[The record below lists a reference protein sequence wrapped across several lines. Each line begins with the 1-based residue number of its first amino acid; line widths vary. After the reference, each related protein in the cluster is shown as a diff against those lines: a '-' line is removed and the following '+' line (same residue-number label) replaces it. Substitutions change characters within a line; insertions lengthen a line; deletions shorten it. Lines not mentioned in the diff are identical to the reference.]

1 MGMVRISHLQLPLA
15 GLDSRER
22 EKQALY
28 QAAAQKAGIRTRDV
42 TALDIVKKSLDA
54 REKGRPVFVYTLD
67 LHSGQRMKGSPPPP
81 NPEPPLA
88 KALPQGPRPLVVG
101 AGPAGL
107 FAGLTLAQVGLRPIL
122 LEQGKP
128 VAARQADVENFWHQ
142 GLLDP
147 SSNIQFGEGGAGA
160 FSDGKLTSRSKD
172 SRGRQVLQV
181 LVDCGADPEILYWHR
196 PHLGSDKLPGIIAA
210 LGRRISSLGGE
221 FRYQT
226 TVTRLLLA
234 RGRLQGLACRDA
246 DGSLFELAADQ
257 VILAPGNSARPLYRA
272 LAEQGLALEAKP
284 FAVGLRIRQ
293 AQSLIDQ
300 AQYGA
305 FAGHPLLQAADYQ
318 LTWQDLRYHRGC
330 YTFCNCPGGY
340 IINAAS
346 EKEGLAVNGMSLAD
360 RGSGWANS
368 AAVAQVFPGRDFGRE
383 VLAGVEYQYA
393 LEKTA
398 FRLGDGGMPLMSAS
412 AFLGQSREN
421 NPDTRGV
428 CSFASQPAD
437 LRQLFSEEIVA
448 GLQGALLHWEKQ
460 LPGFTQGALLA
471 GVESRTSAPL
481 RILRDQ
487 AGMSLNCQGLY
498 PAGEGAGYAGGI
510 VSSAIDGLRAAQA
523 LLEQLAGRA

>member
-1 MGMVRISHLQLPLA
+1 MGIIRISHLQLPLT
-15 GLDSRER
+15 GLDSRDR

-28 QAAAQKAGIRTRDV
+28 RAAAQKAGIRAQEI

-67 LHSGQRMKGSPPPP
+67 LQSEQRMKGSPPPLP
-81 NPEPPLA
+81 ADLPA
-88 KALPQGPRPLVVG
+88 VKAVPRGPRPVVVG

-107 FAGLTLAQVGLRPIL
+107 FAALTLAQAGLRPIL
-122 LEQGKP
+122 IEQGKP
-128 VAARQADVENFWHQ
+128 MADRQQDVENFWNLGQ
-142 GLLDP
+142 LDP
-147 SSNIQFGEGGAGA
+147 ASNIQFGQGGAGA

-172 SRGRQVLQV
+172 PRGRRVLQV

-196 PHLGSDKLPGIIAA
+196 PHLGSDKLPSIIAA

-226 TVTRLLLA
+226 SVAGLLLA

-246 DGSLFELAADQ
+246 AGNKFELETDQ
-257 VILAPGNSARPLYRA
+257 AILAVGNSARPLYRA

-318 LTWQDLRYHRGC
+318 LTWQDPRYNRGC

-340 IINAAS
+340 IINASS
-346 EKEGLAVNGMSLAD
+346 EREGLAINGMSLANRD
-360 RGSGWANS
+360 SGWANS
-368 AAVAQVFPGRDFGRE
+368 AVVAQVFPNRDFGRE

-421 NPDTRGV
+421 TPDTRGL
-428 CSFASQPAD
+428 CSFASQAAD
-437 LRQLFSEEIVA
+437 LRQLFSEEILA

-481 RILRDQ
+481 RILRDR
-487 AGMSLNCQGLY
+487 AGVSLNCQGLY

-523 LLEQLAGRA
+523 LLEQHPDRA